1 MSRPRFTLRMAL
13 VLTAVA
19 AVVAWQGSIVQ
30 RRKAALHDA
39 MGYANVTVIPGDR
52 GVGSRN
58 RPNAIRQLFGDESI
72 RSIFL
77 STEVPDAEIE
87 RLRRLFPEAEVE
99 RRELTVP
106 LSI

>member
-1 MSRPRFTLRMAL
+1 MSRPRLTIRMAL

-19 AVVAWQGSIVQ
+19 AVVAWQGSVAQ
-30 RRKAALHDA
+30 RRKQALHDA

-52 GVGSRN
+52 GPGSRN

-77 STEVPDAEIE
+77 SKEVPEVE
-87 RLRRLFPEAEVE
+87 LQRLKRLFPEAQVE
-99 RRELTVP
+99 RRELTAP
-106 LSI
+106 LST

>member
-1 MSRPRFTLRMAL
+1 MTRPRFTLRMAL

-19 AVVAWQGSIVQ
+19 AAVAWQGSVVQ
-30 RRKAALHDA
+30 RRKGALHDA

-52 GVGSRN
+52 GAGSRN

-72 RSIFL
+72 LSIFL
-77 STEVPDAEIE
+77 SKEVPEAEVE

-106 LSI
+106 LST

>member
-1 MSRPRFTLRMAL
+1 MSRSRFSLRMAL

-19 AVVAWQGSIVQ
+19 AMVAWQGSVVQ
-30 RRKAALHDA
+30 RRKQALHDA

-52 GVGSRN
+52 GTGSRN

-77 STEVPDAEIE
+77 SKEVPDTEIE
-87 RLRRLFPEAEVE
+87 RLERLFPEAQVE
-99 RRELTVP
+99 RRELTAP
-106 LSI
+106 LST